1 MLKKKL
7 SDETIQVIDVTT
19 KHNILSV
26 QLKESNTTF
35 GIQLQELSA
44 RKKLIDELSRD
55 YASLKESF
63 RILKEQ
69 DVSKAW
75 LLEWHDAEYKEIKEE
90 QERKEK
96 EKNPLFS
103 V

>member
-1 MLKKKL
+1 M
-7 SDETIQVIDVTT
+7 VINVII

-26 QLKESNTTF
+26 QLKESITTF

-44 RKKLIDELSRD
+44 RKKLIDELKRD

-69 DVSKAW
+69 DVSKA
-75 LLEWHDAEYKEIKEE
+75 
-90 QERKEK
+90 
-96 EKNPLFS
+96 
-103 V
+103 